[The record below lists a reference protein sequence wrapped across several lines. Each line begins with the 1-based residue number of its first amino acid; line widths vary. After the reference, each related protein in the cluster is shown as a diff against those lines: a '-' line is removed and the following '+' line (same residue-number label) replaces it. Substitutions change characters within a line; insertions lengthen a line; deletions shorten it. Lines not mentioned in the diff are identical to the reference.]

1 VIAGEWDG
9 TANQLGTMLTKI
21 DYDGELLWSQV
32 LQPANGNMIRNF
44 DVIEYQGFI
53 VVGDREEE
61 EGIL

>member
-1 VIAGEWDG
+1 
-9 TANQLGTMLTKI
+9 MLTKI